1 MSERTVAGLD
11 TMSAE
16 DNALMASMR
25 DEAPAPELEAAPE
38 AAAPEPEHKEAQ
50 EAADPTR
57 TVPHQALHAER
68 EKRKAAEAKAAAA
81 EQKAAVEAA
90 KFAERFQM
98 LAAAVQAQA
107 TPAAVEAP
115 AAVEIPD
122 VNTDP
127 IGHFKALYEH
137 TQKAVQE
144 QSAILNGF
152 QQQQKQAREVNELR
166 AWGTQQEQAFMAQ
179 EPSYVAAMDHLRQ
192 SRHAELE
199 AVGITDP
206 AQREALIM
214 QDVTQI
220 AQAAR
225 QQGVNYAERLYNVA
239 LKRGFQK
246 ATETPAIPALDAA
259 PPALDAIQ
267 RAQRGRDSATTISA
281 AGTAAPVALSPERI
295 ASMSDAQFSAYISKI
310 KGDPAALRNLMG
322 A

>member
-25 DEAPAPELEAAPE
+25 DEAPTPEFETAPE
-38 AAAPEPEHKEAQ
+38 AAAPEPEHEEAP

-68 EKRKAAEAKAAAA
+68 EKRKAAEAKVAAA

-98 LAAAVQAQA
+98 LAAAVQATQ
-107 TPAAVEAP
+107 PAPQAP
-115 AAVEIPD
+115 APAEIPD

-127 IGHFKALYEH
+127 IGHFKALYEQ
-137 TQKAVQE
+137 TQKAVKE
-144 QSAILNGF
+144 QSAILTGF
-152 QQQQKQAREVNELR
+152 QEQQKQAREVSELR

-179 EPSYVAAMDHLRQ
+179 EPSYVAAMDHLKQ

>member
-38 AAAPEPEHKEAQ
+38 AAAPEPEHEEAQ

-98 LAAAVQAQA
+98 LAAAVQATQ
-107 TPAAVEAP
+107 PAPQAP
-115 AAVEIPD
+115 APAEIPD

-127 IGHFKALYEH
+127 IGHFKALYEQ
-137 TQKAVQE
+137 TQKAVKE
-144 QSAILNGF
+144 QSAILTGF
-152 QQQQKQAREVNELR
+152 QEQQKQAREVSELR

-179 EPSYVAAMDHLRQ
+179 EPSYVAAMDHLKQ